1 MKPLLEIVK
10 LNQTR
15 YGLDFNGPKA
25 IEKLHEEIIEE
36 LAPAILSNDVEEI
49 VDALADTVVI
59 AGGELTKL
67 GVKPRDLPT
76 RIIRELLVE
85 QSTLEKLTDK
95 LEQLKEAILI
105 TDNQTSIINLL
116 HDIQLIAAEGLLEIK
131 YQPILVL
138 KQVVRTISSRLQD
151 PIQAQAWASGNRQP
165 GEKWKKM
172 ANQDP
177 STLHEA
183 DFSTCKFK

>member
-1 MKPLLEIVK
+1 MKPLVEIIK

-15 YGLDFNGPKA
+15 YGLDFNGQKA

-36 LAPAILSNDVEEI
+36 FKPHFESNDIEAMVDDLGDTI
-49 VDALADTVVI
+49 VIST
-59 AGGELTKL
+59 GELTKL

-76 RIIRELLVE
+76 RITRELSVE

-105 TDNQTSIINLL
+105 TDNQTVITNLL
-116 HDIQLIAAEGLLEIK
+116 HDISLIAAEGLLELK

-138 KQVVRTISSRLQD
+138 KQVVKTISSRLQD
-151 PIQAQAWASGNRQP
+151 PIQAQAWASDNRQP

-177 STLHEA
+177 STLYEA

>member
-36 LAPAILSNDVEEI
+36 FKPHFESNDVEAMVDDLGDI
-49 VDALADTVVI
+49 VVVST
-59 AGGELTKL
+59 GELTKL
-67 GVKPRDLPT
+67 GVKPRELPT
-76 RIIRELLVE
+76 RITRELSVE
-85 QSTLEKLTDK
+85 QSTLEKLVDK

-105 TDNQTSIINLL
+105 TDNQTVIVNLL
-116 HDIQLIAAEGLLEIK
+116 HDISLIAAEGLLELK

-138 KQVVRTISSRLQD
+138 KQVVREISSRQQD
-151 PIQAQAWASGNRQP
+151 RAQAQAWASGNRQP

-177 STLHEA
+177 STLYEA

>member
-59 AGGELTKL
+59 SVGELTKL
-67 GVKPRDLPT
+67 
-76 RIIRELLVE
+76 
-85 QSTLEKLTDK
+85 
-95 LEQLKEAILI
+95 
-105 TDNQTSIINLL
+105 
-116 HDIQLIAAEGLLEIK
+116 K
-131 YQPILVL
+131 YNPELVL
-138 KQVVRTISSRLQD
+138 KQTVKEISSRQQD
-151 PIQAQAWASGNRQP
+151 PEQAKAWAAGNRQP
-165 GEKWKKM
+165 GEKWNKDRS
-172 ANQDP
+172 QDP
-177 STLHEA
+177 STLYIA
-183 DFSTCKFK
+183 DYSTCKFK

>member
-36 LAPAILSNDVEEI
+36 LAPAITILDVEEI
-49 VDALADTVVI
+49 VDALADTIVI
-59 AGGELTKL
+59 SVGELTKL
-67 GVKPRDLPT
+67 GIKPRPLPT
-76 RIIRELLVE
+76 RITRELSIE

-95 LEQLKEAILI
+95 LDHLKEAILI
-105 TDNQTSIINLL
+105 TDNQTVIVNLL
-116 HDIQLIAAEGLLEIK
+116 HDISLIAAEGLLELK

-138 KQVVRTISSRLQD
+138 KQVVREISSRQQD
-151 PIQAQAWASGNRQP
+151 RAQAQCWASGDRQP
-165 GEKWKKM
+165 GDKWIKDK
-172 ANQDP
+172 NQDP
-177 STLHEA
+177 STLYEA

>member
-1 MKPLLEIVK
+1 MKPLVEIIK

-36 LAPAILSNDVEEI
+36 FKPHFESNNIEAMVDDLGDAI
-49 VDALADTVVI
+49 VI
-59 AGGELTKL
+59 AVGELTKL
-67 GVKPRDLPT
+67 GHKPYQLPT
-76 RIIRELLVE
+76 KLNTELVIE
-85 QSTLEKLTDK
+85 QSTLTR
-95 LEQLKEAILI
+95 LEERLVVFKEAVLI
-105 TDNQTSIINLL
+105 ADNQTVIVNTL
-116 HDIQLIAAEGLLEIK
+116 HDIIHIAAEGLLDLK

-138 KQVVRTISSRLQD
+138 KQIVKTISSRLQD
-151 PIQAQAWASGNRQP
+151 PIQAQAWASGDRQP

-177 STLHEA
+177 STLYEA